1 MYATERALSCVA
13 PALPA
18 RAQLASKWV
27 SATVAVGLFCVLV
40 PGKEENIPEAKRQ
53 LQIRAKANSDANKGV
68 YAGAGAG
75 AGAGASESLHV
86 ASYAY

>member
-1 MYATERALSCVA
+1 VCCSRPTRPCSTRVKM
-13 PALPA
+13 
-18 RAQLASKWV
+18 WV
-27 SATVAVGLFCVLV
+27 SVALIVLFCSLV

>member
-1 MYATERALSCVA
+1 MACVCT
-13 PALPA
+13 A
-18 RAQLASKWV
+18 R
-27 SATVAVGLFCVLV
+27 T

-68 YAGAGAG
+68 YGGAGAG
-75 AGAGASESLHV
+75 AGAASESLHV